1 MQGTMRKAVQTAKP
15 KAMLR
20 TNQQV
25 AASREGS
32 IKRYCLGVALALL
45 LSGCAVGPD
54 YQAPDIALPDAW
66 PEHITLSQYER
77 EEWRYWWHQFD
88 DPALNQLIA
97 RATQDNLEL
106 TIQLARIQEA
116 RAQLGF
122 ADAEQFP
129 AVGFQAEATR
139 ERTPGAALPIDFEP
153 VQDLITSTNNQ
164 YSLAASLEYELD
176 LWGRLASEREAAL
189 AAFQESQ
196 FARDAAEIGVI
207 GDVVTTYFNL
217 KSAEAQQQLLDE
229 TLASYEETYRL
240 QRLRYEHGDI
250 SELELRQ
257 AEAEWQGLRS
267 EQPSLSQQ
275 IESLRGALGVLVG
288 MTPNELV
295 TALDTGNTQLA
306 NIAQPTAIPRVMP
319 SELLQRRP
327 DIRSAE
333 ASLIATTAQV
343 GVAEANRLP
352 SLNLSS
358 FIGTTAASS
367 SDLFTDSARAWGL
380 GASVMGP
387 LFDFGR
393 TRAGVESAEARVE
406 QAEAQYRLTVLT
418 AFNEVRDAL
427 FSYDFTSQRA
437 EAVDKQISAIERTR
451 DLAVLMYDQG
461 QVSQIERLDAERNLL
476 SARLEQADARREQ
489 LASAATLF
497 KTLGGGWQLE
507 DQAASQVGP

>member
-1 MQGTMRKAVQTAKP
+1 MASVQGKLQKTNLKVVKSNEFRAVPSKKSYQH
-15 KAMLR
+15 
-20 TNQQV
+20 
-25 AASREGS
+25 
-32 IKRYCLGVALALL
+32 YCLGFALALL

-66 PEHITLSQYER
+66 PEHITLSQHER
-77 EEWRYWWHQFD
+77 DEWRQWWRQFN
-88 DPALNQLIA
+88 DPALNQLVE

-122 ADAEQFP
+122 AEAEQFP
-129 AVGFQAEATR
+129 TVGFQAEATR

-153 VQDLITSTNNQ
+153 IQDLITSTNNQ

-176 LWGRLASEREAAL
+176 LWGRLANEREAAL

-196 FARDAAEIGVI
+196 FARDAAEISVI

-240 QRLRYEHGDI
+240 QQLRFEYGDI
-250 SELELRQ
+250 SELEVKQ
-257 AEAEWQGLRS
+257 AEAEWLGLRS
-267 EQPSLSQQ
+267 EIPSLAQQ
-275 IESLRGALGVLVG
+275 VESLRGALGVLVG
-288 MTPNELV
+288 MSPDELI
-295 TALDTGNTQLA
+295 TALDTGNTPLA
-306 NIAQPTAIPRVMP
+306 SIAQPKKIPSVMP

-333 ASLIATTAQV
+333 ASLIAATAQV

-358 FIGTTAASS
+358 FLGTTAASS
-367 SDLFTDSARAWGL
+367 SDLFTDSARAWGI

-393 TRAGVESAEARVE
+393 TRAGVEGAEALVE
-406 QAEAQYRLTVLT
+406 QAEGQYRLTVLT

-427 FSYDFTSQRA
+427 YSYDFTSQRA
-437 EAVDKQISAIERTR
+437 DAVEEQISAIERAR

-497 KTLGGGWQLE
+497 KTLGGGWQLDSE
-507 DQAASQVGP
+507 ANY